1 MSAFALIFVGL
12 LTMLVMGFAAL
23 FHDVGNVTD
32 AVFGKREVI
41 SEPLEDSASSRA
53 VLDSRRTNE
62 KSRLPDSFGPT
73 SSRSGFR

>member
-1 MSAFALIFVGL
+1 VSAFALVFVGL

-23 FHDVGNVTD
+23 FHDTGNITD

-41 SEPLEDSASSRA
+41 SEPFEDSGAARSIQ
-53 VLDSRRTNE
+53 DTRRTNE
-62 KSRLPDSFGPT
+62 KSRLPESFGPT